1 MSVAGDSGT
10 PLVRKLG
17 IKADA
22 EVALLGAPEGFEAL
36 LAPLPDGV
44 KLAWTAGGRLDVII
58 LFATEL
64 SDLRR
69 RFGAAEAALDTDGGL
84 WVAWPKRASKV
95 PTDLNLQRIQEV
107 AFEWGLVDN
116 KSCAIDE
123 VWSGLRFV
131 VRLVDRPARRAA
143 QTS

>member
-1 MSVAGDSGT
+1 LSVGYSGT

-17 IKADA
+17 IKAGA
-22 EVALLGAPEGFEAL
+22 AVALLGAPEGFEEL
-36 LAPLPDGV
+36 LAPLPDAV
-44 KLAWTAGGRLDVII
+44 ELTWTAGERHDVII
-58 LFATEL
+58 VFATEL

-107 AFEWGLVDN
+107 AFGWGLVDN

-143 QTS
+143 RAT